1 MISHKIKSKAAIDKI
16 GKTPVVV
23 LPLEDYENMKEELEI
38 FSSKKLS
45 NEITKARQEVQK
57 GEVYS
62 TEEIRK
68 NLVNKHTNEQARA
81 Y

>member
-1 MISHKIKSKAAIDKI
+1 MISLKIKNKAAIDKI
-16 GKTPVVV
+16 GKTPVVI

-38 FSSKKLS
+38 LSSKKLS

-62 TEEIRK
+62 TEEIKRK
-68 NLVNKHTNEQARA
+68 LLLDK
-81 Y
+81 

>member
-1 MISHKIKSKAAIDKI
+1 MISQKIKSNATIDKI
-16 GKTPVVV
+16 GKTPVVI

-38 FSSKKLS
+38 LSSKKLS

-62 TEEIRK
+62 IEEIKRK
-68 NLVNKHTNEQARA
+68 LLLDK
-81 Y
+81 